1 MLSFGRQ
8 VEGVVLTLLAATAQF
23 DAAFGRGL
31 GVQFEQVLG
40 IGPLRAPIGSGRQ
53 AFARR
58 RFQRGLLAA
67 SGKEGGTDQMVSQ
80 TNLRHIMLV
89 ANEIR
94 TDEQPR
100 AAIEE
105 LRQKIVAGDNFATLA
120 RQNSDDAS
128 SVVGG
133 GDLDW
138 INDGGMPPEMQ
149 AVVDTME
156 IGELSEPFK
165 TETGWHITEVL
176 GRRIQ
181 DLSRDYTHNQ
191 AENALRDRKFD
202 LELEN
207 WLIEIREKAFVV
219 LID

>member
-1 MLSFGRQ
+1 MCGTS
-8 VEGVVLTLLAATAQF
+8 LL
-23 DAAFGRGL
+23 
-31 GVQFEQVLG
+31 
-40 IGPLRAPIGSGRQ
+40 I
-53 AFARR
+53 
-58 RFQRGLLAA
+58 
-67 SGKEGGTDQMVSQ
+67 
-80 TNLRHIMLV
+80 

-94 TDEQPR
+94 TDEQTR
-100 AAIEE
+100 TAIAE
-105 LRQKIVAGDNFATLA
+105 LRQKIVDGEDFATLA

-138 INDGGMPPEMQ
+138 INEGGMPPEMQ

-165 TETGWHITEVL
+165 TESGWHIAEVL

-181 DLSRDYTHNQ
+181 DFSQDYTRNQ

-202 LELEN
+202 LEMEN
-207 WLIEIREKAFVV
+207 WLIEIREKAFVE